1 MFNVFINA
9 WKVKEIRSKILYTL
23 MIFAIVRLGTIIAIP
38 GIDVVGVKEAQQAA
52 GIGTLY
58 SMIAGGA
65 NSQWSIFAMG
75 IGPYITSS
83 IIMQLLTIAI
93 PKLEQMS
100 KEGEEGRK
108 KVQSYSRYLTVVL
121 ALLQGL
127 GVTYSYRGLFVA
139 DSMLLYISSVATL
152 IAGSTFIMWL
162 AEQISAKGIGN
173 GSSMVIFI
181 NIVSSLP
188 MATKSM
194 YDMAAGSGTK
204 GIATVAGILV
214 VLLIVLVFIVY
225 LNDGERRL
233 PVQYS
238 AKMAGRKQVGGRSTF
253 MPIKVN
259 TSGVISI
266 IFAISLLQFPEQIGQ
281 FIPNKGETFTKIIET
296 LRMTNPI
303 GACLYVVLIII
314 FTYFYTS
321 IVINPNQ
328 IAVNMK
334 KSGGFIPGIRPGQ
347 PTSDYITRVV
357 SRITL
362 VGAICYAILAMAPVV
377 MQWIFKVNVGFGG
390 TTLII
395 VVGVA
400 LDIVKALES
409 QLLMRH
415 YKGFLGH

>member
-1 MFNVFINA
+1 
-9 WKVKEIRSKILYTL
+9 

-127 GVTYSYRGLFVA
+127 GVTYSYRGLFIA
-139 DSMLLYISSVATL
+139 DSMLLYVSSVVTL

-296 LRMTNPI
+296 LRMTNPV

>member
-1 MFNVFINA
+1 
-9 WKVKEIRSKILYTL
+9 

-139 DSMLLYISSVATL
+139 DSMLLYVSSVVTL

-188 MATKSM
+188 MAAKSM

-296 LRMTNPI
+296 LRMTNPV

-362 VGAICYAILAMAPVV
+362 VGAICYAILAMVPVV